1 MSRSR
6 DSRIKQA
13 PRLAEAFQRL
23 QTYEATPRERNVGSQ
38 GPRPPR
44 TTVFV
49 TPYGLDLDTTE
60 RAKATVADTDLP
72 ILSPLIN
79 AAGTQAQ
86 IDPALGSNSLVP
98 LQGFR
103 SAKVKWF
110 RNASVSSTPVTSQRT
125 GLKYLKYNGDTFTCP
140 FGRSVA
146 ADNMYD
152 AFNQLK
158 TNILAQTGFDMSR
171 VSLIREDFKLQ
182 R

>member
-44 TTVFV
+44 SDVFV
-49 TPYGLDLDTTE
+49 TPYGLDLDTGE
-60 RAKATVADTDLP
+60 RARATVANDDLP

-79 AAGTQAQ
+79 GAGTQAQ
-86 IDPALGSNSLVP
+86 VDPTLGSNTLVP

-103 SAKVKWF
+103 AAKIKWF
-110 RNASVSSTPVTSQRT
+110 RNTTVSSFPETSKRT
-125 GLKYLKYNGDTFTCP
+125 GLRYLKYNGDTYTCP
-140 FGRSVA
+140 FGRGVA
-146 ADNMYD
+146 TDNMYD
-152 AFNQLK
+152 AFNALR
-158 TNILAQTGFDMSR
+158 TVIAAQSGFEMSR
-171 VSLIREDFKLQ
+171 ISLIREDFKLQ